1 MSPLRLFCLV
11 ILGMGGVWAQTPA
24 APPLAPQVATLA
36 PCDDCVP
43 GVINF
48 AKVDGALWRGSQ
60 PTAEG
65 FQNLEKLGVRTIVS
79 FRHDHDDLPLL
90 KGTGLKYLRIPS
102 RAFRPKDANI
112 ARFLKLMQEPANWPV
127 FIHCAQGR
135 DRTGYNA
142 AAYRMVFQG
151 WKAEAA
157 IAEMKAFRFN
167 RVWVTNPGYMRNLDV
182 ERMKQRL
189 VATAAPQPRAVSTS
203 SAARRP

>member
-1 MSPLRLFCLV
+1 MSLLHPFCLAFLV
-11 ILGMGGVWAQTPA
+11 LHGAWAQVPA
-24 APPLAPQVATLA
+24 SQPTVSNAPVLA

-48 AKVDGALWRGSQ
+48 AKVDAALWRGSQ

-65 FQNLEKLGVRTIVS
+65 FRNLEKLGVRTIVS
-79 FRHDHDDLPLL
+79 FRHDNDDLPLL

-112 ARFLKLMQEPANWPV
+112 ARFLKLMEEPAHWPV

-142 AAYRMVFQG
+142 AAYRMVYQG
-151 WKAEAA
+151 WKAEDA
-157 IAEMKAFRFN
+157 IAEMKTFRFN
-167 RVWVTNPGYMRNLDV
+167 RVWVTNPGYMRELDV
-182 ERMKQRL
+182 AEMRQGMA
-189 VATAAPQPRAVSTS
+189 VTPAPQPMAVSTS
-203 SAARRP
+203 SAARMP

>member
-1 MSPLRLFCLV
+1 MSVVHCLC
-11 ILGMGGVWAQTPA
+11 LGFLLLNESWAQVPPPA
-24 APPLAPQVATLA
+24 VSAAQAPGLR

-48 AKVDGALWRGSQ
+48 AKVDAALWRGSQ

-79 FRHDHDDLPLL
+79 FRHDNDDLPLL
-90 KGTGLKYLRIPS
+90 QGTQLKYLRIPS

-112 ARFLKLMQEPANWPV
+112 VRFLKLMQEPANWPV

-142 AAYRMVFQG
+142 AAYRMVYQG
-151 WKAEAA
+151 WKAEDA
-157 IAEMKAFRFN
+157 IAEMKTFRFN
-167 RVWVTNPGYMRNLDV
+167 RVWLTNPGYLRDLDV
-182 ERMKQRL
+182 EGMKQRMA
-189 VATAAPQPRAVSTS
+189 VSPTPQPMAVSTS

>member
-1 MSPLRLFCLV
+1 MFPLRLFGLV
-11 ILGMGGVWAQTPA
+11 MLGMGGAWAQTPA
-24 APPLAPQVATLA
+24 ALPMAPKATILA

-48 AKVDGALWRGSQ
+48 AKVDAALWRGSQ

-65 FQNLEKLGVRTIVS
+65 FRNLEKLGVRTIVS
-79 FRHDHDDLPLL
+79 FRHDNDDLPLL

-112 ARFLKLMQEPANWPV
+112 ARFLKLMEDPAHWPV

-142 AAYRMVFQG
+142 AAYRMVYQG
-151 WKAEAA
+151 WKAEDA
-157 IAEMKAFRFN
+157 IAEMKTFRFN
-167 RVWVTNPGYMRNLDV
+167 RVWLTNPGYMRSLDV
-182 ERMKQRL
+182 EGMKQRMA
-189 VATAAPQPRAVSTS
+189 VSPAPQPMAVSTS
-203 SAARRP
+203 SAARMP

>member
-11 ILGMGGVWAQTPA
+11 MLGMGGAWAQTPA
-24 APPLAPQVATLA
+24 APPMAPQAAILA

-48 AKVDGALWRGSQ
+48 AKVDASLWRGSQ

-65 FQNLEKLGVRTIVS
+65 FKNLEKLGVRTIVS
-79 FRHDHDDLPLL
+79 FRHDNDDLPLL
-90 KGTGLKYLRIPS
+90 KGTGLNYLRIPS
-102 RAFRPKDANI
+102 RAFRPKDDNI
-112 ARFLKLMQEPANWPV
+112 ARFLKLMQDPAHWPV

-151 WKAEAA
+151 WKAEPA

-167 RVWVTNPGYMRNLDV
+167 RVWVTTPGYMRNLDV

-189 VATAAPQPRAVSTS
+189 VATAAPQPMAASTS

>member
-1 MSPLRLFCLV
+1 MSVVRSLCLGFLLLNGGWTQVPPPAVAVSQPPGLR
-11 ILGMGGVWAQTPA
+11 
-24 APPLAPQVATLA
+24 

-48 AKVDGALWRGSQ
+48 AKVDAALWRGSQ

-79 FRHDHDDLPLL
+79 FRHDNDDLPLL
-90 KGTGLKYLRIPS
+90 KGTKLKYLRIPS

-112 ARFLKLMQEPANWPV
+112 ALFLKLMQEPAHWPV

-142 AAYRMVFQG
+142 AAYRMVYQG
-151 WKAEAA
+151 WKAEDA
-157 IAEMKAFRFN
+157 IAEMKTFRFN
-167 RVWVTNPGYMRNLDV
+167 RVWLTNPGYMRSLDV
-182 ERMKQRL
+182 EGMKQRMA
-189 VATAAPQPRAVSTS
+189 VSPAPQPMAVSTS

>member
-1 MSPLRLFCLV
+1 MSLFHPFCLAFLV
-11 ILGMGGVWAQTPA
+11 LHGAWAQAPA
-24 APPLAPQVATLA
+24 SQASVSKAPVLA

-48 AKVDGALWRGSQ
+48 AKVDAALWRGSQ

-65 FQNLEKLGVRTIVS
+65 FRNLEKLGVRTIVS
-79 FRHDHDDLPLL
+79 FRHDNDDLPLL

-112 ARFLKLMQEPANWPV
+112 ARFLKLMEDPIHWPV

-135 DRTGYNA
+135 DRTGYNV
-142 AAYRMVFQG
+142 AAYRMVYQG
-151 WKAEAA
+151 WKAEDA

-167 RVWVTNPGYMRNLDV
+167 RVWVTNPGYLRDLDAAG
-182 ERMKQRL
+182 MKQRMG
-189 VATAAPQPRAVSTS
+189 VSPAPQPKAVITS
-203 SAARRP
+203 SAARMP

>member
-1 MSPLRLFCLV
+1 MSSYRA
-11 ILGMGGVWAQTPA
+11 LGFGLLLLSGGWGQVPS
-24 APPLAPQVATLA
+24 APVPAPQAPTLA

-48 AKVDGALWRGSQ
+48 AKVDQALWRGSQ

-65 FQNLEKLGVRTIVS
+65 FQNLEKLGARTIVS

-90 KGTGLKYLRIPS
+90 KGTNLKYIRIPS
-102 RAFRPKDANI
+102 RAFHPKDGNLV
-112 ARFLKLMQEPANWPV
+112 RFLKVMEDPSNWPV

-151 WKAEAA
+151 WKAEDA
-157 IAEMKAFRFN
+157 IVEMKCFHFN
-167 RVWVTNPGYMRNLDV
+167 QIWVGNPGYLRHLDV
-182 ERMKQRL
+182 AGMKQRM
-189 VATAAPQPRAVSTS
+189 AAAPAPQFTVESTS

>member
-1 MSPLRLFCLV
+1 MSLLYAFCLSFLLV
-11 ILGMGGVWAQTPA
+11 NGWAQAQISTEA
-24 APPLAPQVATLA
+24 APKASSLR

-48 AKVDGALWRGSQ
+48 AKVDAALWRGSQ

-65 FQNLEKLGVRTIVS
+65 FRNLEKLGVRTIVS

-102 RAFRPKDANI
+102 RAFRPKDDHI
-112 ARFLKLMQEPANWPV
+112 ALFLKLMQDPAHGPV

-142 AAYRMVFQG
+142 AAYRMVYQG
-151 WKAEAA
+151 WKAEDA
-157 IAEMKAFRFN
+157 IAEMKTFRFN
-167 RVWVTNPGYMRNLDV
+167 RVWLTNPGYLRDLDV
-182 ERMKQRL
+182 EGMKQRL
-189 VATAAPQPRAVSTS
+189 AVAPAPQPMAVSTS
-203 SAARRP
+203 PAARRP

>member
-11 ILGMGGVWAQTPA
+11 ILGMGEAWAQTPA
-24 APPLAPQVATLA
+24 ALPMAPKAAILA

-48 AKVDGALWRGSQ
+48 ARVDAALWRGSQ

-65 FQNLEKLGVRTIVS
+65 FRNLEKLGVRTIVS
-79 FRHDHDDLPLL
+79 FRHDNDDLPLL

-112 ARFLKLMQEPANWPV
+112 VRFLKLMQEPAHWPV

-142 AAYRMVFQG
+142 AAYRMVYQG
-151 WKAEAA
+151 WKAEDA
-157 IAEMKAFRFN
+157 IAEMKTFRFN
-167 RVWVTNPGYMRNLDV
+167 RVWLTNPGYLRDLDV
-182 ERMKQRL
+182 EGMKQRMA
-189 VATAAPQPRAVSTS
+189 VSPTPQPMAVSTS